1 MREKIRGAFV
11 LKCSSRR
18 RSGARA
24 LQRQTPPGRPLKLQP
39 FAAYRKSA
47 SYTSIYVGGAKG
59 TLSTET
65 VSENPTF
72 VNQIRRHDLPRFLL
86 KRTGTEGRGR
96 WDADHTANL
105 NLKVKVLDF
114 VKFGGPILTV
124 DRTIFEMWLG
134 DCKSTETA
142 DPGIAA

>member
-114 VKFGGPILTV
+114 VKFGGPARN
-124 DRTIFEMWLG
+124 RTW
-134 DCKSTETA
+134 
-142 DPGIAA
+142 DPPVMSRLLCL